1 MPITSTKK
9 SLNFGAPKSLLI
21 KPFMIQNKILSS
33 VGRYTL
39 PVVIFIFLSFCG
51 SGQNV
56 KQDQGGARKYGALL
70 QMIKYAYVDT
80 VNESRL
86 VEKAIVETLKELDPH
101 SMYISKKDLKRA
113 NEELVGNFEGI
124 GVQFE
129 ILRDTINI
137 VHPIPGGPSERLGIQ
152 SGDKIIKIE
161 EENVTGKK
169 ITNQFVFDRLRG
181 KKGTKVNITIYR
193 QGKKDLLD
201 FTIVRDKIP
210 INSIDASYIIEPGIG
225 YINLTRFSSTSMDE
239 FREAM
244 SKLKEQGIQS
254 LILDLRNNGGG
265 YMNTAIELA
274 DQFLET
280 RKLIVYTEGRNSP
293 REDYYSTEKGNFE
306 KGKLV
311 ILINENSASA
321 SEIVSGAI
329 QDLDRGII
337 VGRRSFGKGLVQ
349 RPFQLPDSSEVR
361 LTTARYYTPSGRC
374 IQKSYSEGVDKYYED
389 YSTRF
394 KHGEMENSDSIKFP
408 DSLKFHTAGGR
419 VVYGGGGIMPDVFI
433 PLDTT
438 PFTDYFLNLRRKNVI
453 NLYVGDYVDRNRK
466 DLQRKYPDFNTF
478 DQKFTVDEPF
488 MKDFLALAEKQGVK
502 MKENEFGLSES
513 LIKSQIKSLIAQKL
527 WDVNGSYKII
537 NREDHEVQ
545 KAIEVIKNDAL
556 FDKLG
561 LKR

>member
-1 MPITSTKK
+1 M
-9 SLNFGAPKSLLI
+9 I
-21 KPFMIQNKILSS
+21 KIEKMKS
-33 VGRYTL
+33 VGRYFFPL
-39 PVVIFIFLSFCG
+39 VIMILLSLTG
-51 SGQNV
+51 IGQNNKGDLSGV
-56 KQDQGGARKYGALL
+56 RKYSSLM
-70 QMIKYAYVDT
+70 QMIKYAYVDS
-80 VNESRL
+80 VNESKL

-101 SMYISKKDLKRA
+101 SVYISKKDLQRA

-152 SGDKIIKIE
+152 SGDKIIRIE
-161 EENVTGKK
+161 SENVTGKK
-169 ITNQFVFDRLRG
+169 LTNQFVFDHLRG
-181 KKGTKVNITIYR
+181 KKGTKVNITIFR

-201 FTIVRDKIP
+201 FSIVRDKIP
-210 INSIDASYIIEPGIG
+210 INSIDAAYMIEPGIA
-225 YINLTRFSSTSMDE
+225 YINLTRFSSTSMKELTD
-239 FREAM
+239 AM
-244 SKLKEQGIQS
+244 LKLKGQGMKS

-274 DQFLET
+274 DQFLEA
-280 RKLIVYTEGRNSP
+280 RKLIVYTQGRMSP
-293 REDYYSTEKGNFE
+293 REDYYSTEKGLFE

-311 ILINENSASA
+311 IMINENSASA

-361 LTTARYYTPSGRC
+361 LTTARYYTPSGRS
-374 IQKSYSEGVDKYYED
+374 IQKPYSEGIDKYYED
-389 YSTRF
+389 YVTRF

-408 DSLKFHTAGGR
+408 DSLKYRTTKGR

-453 NLYVGDYVDRNRK
+453 NMFVGEYVDRNRK
-466 DLQRKYPDFNTF
+466 DLQKKYPDFDTYDKNF
-478 DQKFTVDEPF
+478 NVDDAF
-488 MKDFLALAEKQGVK
+488 MKDFLALADKQGVK
-502 MKENEFGLSES
+502 MEEKQYALSEN
-513 LIKSQIKSLIAQKL
+513 LIRSQIKSLIAQKL
-527 WDVNGSYKII
+527 WDINETYRII
-537 NREDHEVQ
+537 NEEDHEVQ
-545 KAIEVIKNDAL
+545 KAVSVIKDDAL

-561 LKR
+561 IQR

>member
-1 MPITSTKK
+1 M
-9 SLNFGAPKSLLI
+9 I
-21 KPFMIQNKILSS
+21 KNIHFRRIVRL
-33 VGRYTL
+33 TL
-39 PVVIFIFLSFCG
+39 PIVVCFLLSVPG
-51 SGQNV
+51 SGQNS
-56 KQDQGGARKYGALL
+56 KQDLSGMRKYNSLM
-70 QMIKYAYVDT
+70 QMIKFAYVDS
-80 VNESRL
+80 VNESKL

-101 SMYISKKDLKRA
+101 SMYISKKDLQRA

-129 ILRDTINI
+129 ILKDTINI
-137 VHPIPGGPSERLGIQ
+137 VHPIPGGPSERLGIL

-161 EENVTGKK
+161 GEDVTGKK
-169 ITNQFVFDRLRG
+169 VTNQFVFDRLRG
-181 KKGTKVNITIYR
+181 KKGTRVNISIR
-193 QGKKDLLD
+193 RSGKKDLID
-201 FTIVRDKIP
+201 YTIVRDKIP
-210 INSIDASYIIEPGIG
+210 INSIDAAYMIEPGIA
-225 YINLTRFSSTSMDE
+225 YINLTRFSSTSMKE
-239 FREAM
+239 FTDAM

-274 DQFLET
+274 DQFLGA
-280 RKLIVYTEGRNSP
+280 RKTIVYTQGRMSA
-293 REDYYSTEKGNFE
+293 REDYYSTDKGMFE
-306 KGKLV
+306 KGKVV
-311 ILINENSASA
+311 IMINENSASA

-389 YSTRF
+389 YSTRY

-408 DSLKFHTAGGR
+408 DSLKYHTAGGR
-419 VVYGGGGIMPDVFI
+419 IVYGGGGIMPDVFI

-453 NLYVGDYVDRNRK
+453 NMFVGDFVDKNRK
-466 DLQRKYPDFNTF
+466 DLQKKYPEF
-478 DQKFTVDEPF
+478 DGFDKNFIVDDSF
-488 MKDFLALAEKQGVK
+488 MKDFLVLAEKQGVK
-502 MKENEFGLSES
+502 MNDKEYALSET
-513 LIKSQIKSLIAQKL
+513 LIRSQIKSLIAQKL
-527 WDVNGSYKII
+527 WDVNASFRII

-561 LKR
+561 IQR

>member
-1 MPITSTKK
+1 M
-9 SLNFGAPKSLLI
+9 
-21 KPFMIQNKILSS
+21 MQNKILSS
-33 VGRYTL
+33 VSRYTFPL
-39 PVVIFIFLSFCG
+39 VIFILLSVSG
-51 SGQNV
+51 SGQNN
-56 KQDQGGARKYGALL
+56 KQDQSGVRKYNALM
-70 QMIKYAYVDT
+70 QMIKFAYVDS
-80 VNESRL
+80 VNESKL

-137 VHPIPGGPSERLGIQ
+137 VHPIPGGPSERLGIL

-161 EENVTGKK
+161 AENVTGKK
-169 ITNQFVFDRLRG
+169 VTNQFVFDRLRG
-181 KKGTKVNITIYR
+181 KKGTKVNISIYR
-193 QGKKDLLD
+193 SGKKDLLD

-225 YINLTRFSSTSMDE
+225 YINLTRFSSTSMKE
-239 FREAM
+239 FTDAVT
-244 SKLKEQGIQS
+244 KLQEQGMQS

-274 DQFLET
+274 DQFLEAKKT
-280 RKLIVYTEGRNSP
+280 IVYTQGRMSA
-293 REDYYSTEKGNFE
+293 REDYYSTDKGMFE

-311 ILINENSASA
+311 IMINENSASA

-408 DSLKFHTAGGR
+408 DSLKFHTSKGR
-419 VVYGGGGIMPDVFI
+419 IVYGGGGIMPDVFF

-453 NLYVGDYVDRNRK
+453 NLFVGDYVDKNRK
-466 DLQRKYPDFNTF
+466 ELQKKYPDFDSF
-478 DQKFTVDEPF
+478 DKKFIVDDAF

-502 MKENEFGLSES
+502 MNEKEYGLSET
-513 LIKSQIKSLIAQKL
+513 LIQSQIKSLIAQKL
-527 WDVNGSYKII
+527 WDVNDSFKII
-537 NREDHEVQ
+537 NREDQEVQ
-545 KAIEVIKNDAL
+545 KAIGVIKDNAV

-561 LKR
+561 VQR

>member
-1 MPITSTKK
+1 MKK
-9 SLNFGAPKSLLI
+9 
-21 KPFMIQNKILSS
+21 NKFLRS
-33 VGRYTL
+33 VGRYTFPL
-39 PVVIFIFLSFCG
+39 IILILLSVSV
-51 SGQNV
+51 SGQNN
-56 KQDQGGARKYGALL
+56 KQDVNGVRKYNALM
-70 QMIKYAYVDT
+70 QMIKFAYVDT
-80 VNESRL
+80 VNESKL

-137 VHPIPGGPSERLGIQ
+137 VHPIPGGPSERLGIL
-152 SGDKIIKIE
+152 SGDKIVKIE
-161 EENVTGKK
+161 AENVTGKK

-181 KKGTKVNITIYR
+181 KKGTKVNVTIYR
-193 QGKKDLLD
+193 SGKKSLLD

-225 YINLTRFSSTSMDE
+225 YINLTRFSSTSMNE
-239 FREAM
+239 FTSAM
-244 SKLKEQGIQS
+244 LKLKGEGMQS

-274 DQFLET
+274 DQFLEG
-280 RKLIVYTEGRNSP
+280 RKLIVYTEGRMSA
-293 REDYYSTEKGNFE
+293 REDYYSTDKGIFE
-306 KGKLV
+306 KGRLV
-311 ILINENSASA
+311 VMINENSASA
-321 SEIVSGAI
+321 SEIVSGAV

-408 DSLKFHTAGGR
+408 DSLKFHTSKGR
-419 VVYGGGGIMPDVFI
+419 TVYGGGGIMPDVFL

-453 NLYVGDYVDRNRK
+453 NLFIGDYVDKNRK
-466 DLQRKYPDFNTF
+466 DLQKNYPDFDLF
-478 DQKFTVDEPF
+478 DQKFTVDDAF

-502 MKENEFGLSES
+502 MNDKEYGLSET

-527 WDVNGSYKII
+527 WDVNASYKII

-545 KAIEVIKNDAL
+545 KAIGVIKDDAV

-561 LKR
+561 IQR

>member
-1 MPITSTKK
+1 M
-9 SLNFGAPKSLLI
+9 
-21 KPFMIQNKILSS
+21 QNKIFSS
-33 VGRYTL
+33 PGRYIFA
-39 PVVIFIFLSFCG
+39 VVIFILLSVSC
-51 SGQNV
+51 SGQNNN
-56 KQDQGGARKYGALL
+56 QDLSGIRKYNALM
-70 QMIKYAYVDT
+70 QMIKFAYVDT
-80 VNESRL
+80 ANESKL

-101 SMYISKKDLKRA
+101 SMYISKKDLQRA

-137 VHPIPGGPSERLGIQ
+137 VHPIPGGPSDRLGIL

-161 EENVTGKK
+161 SENVTGKK

-181 KKGTKVNITIYR
+181 KKGTKVNVSIYR
-193 QGKKDLLD
+193 SGKKDLID

-210 INSIDASYIIEPGIG
+210 INSIDASYIIEPRIG
-225 YINLTRFSSTSMDE
+225 YINLTRFSSTSMKE
-239 FREAM
+239 FTDAM
-244 SKLKEQGIQS
+244 VKLNEQGMKS

-274 DQFLET
+274 DQFLEA
-280 RKLIVYTEGRNSP
+280 RKLIVYTQGRMSP
-293 REDYYSTEKGNFE
+293 REDYYSTEKGMFE

-311 ILINENSASA
+311 IMINENSASA

-337 VGRRSFGKGLVQ
+337 IGRRSFGKGLVQ

-361 LTTARYYTPSGRC
+361 LTTARYFTPCGRC
-374 IQKSYSEGVDKYYED
+374 IQKPYLEGVDKYYQD
-389 YSTRF
+389 YSTRY

-408 DSLKFHTAGGR
+408 DSLKFHTSKGR
-419 VVYGGGGIMPDVFI
+419 IVYGGGGIMPDVFI

-453 NLYVGDYVDRNRK
+453 NLFVGDYVDKYRK
-466 DLQRKYPDFNTF
+466 DLQTKYPDFDSF
-478 DQKFTVDEPF
+478 DKKFIIDDAF
-488 MKDFLALAEKQGVK
+488 MKDFLSLAEKQGVK
-502 MKENEFGLSES
+502 MNEKEYGISET

-527 WDVNGSYKII
+527 WDVNSSYKII
-537 NREDHEVQ
+537 NREDNEVQ
-545 KAIEVIKNDAL
+545 KAIGIIKDDAL

-561 LKR
+561 IQR

>member
-1 MPITSTKK
+1 
-9 SLNFGAPKSLLI
+9 
-21 KPFMIQNKILSS
+21 MIQNKILSNASRVTIPLVVFILLS
-33 VGRYTL
+33 VT
-39 PVVIFIFLSFCG
+39 V
-51 SGQNV
+51 SGQNN
-56 KQDQGGARKYGALL
+56 KQDLSGVRKYNSLM

-80 VNESRL
+80 VNESKL

-101 SMYISKKDLKRA
+101 SMYISKKDLQRA

-137 VHPIPGGPSERLGIQ
+137 VHPIPGGPSERLGIL

-161 EENVTGKK
+161 SENVTGKK

-181 KKGTKVNITIYR
+181 KKGTKVNVSIYR
-193 QGKKDLLD
+193 SGKKDLLD

-210 INSIDASYIIEPGIG
+210 INSIDAAYIIEPGIG
-225 YINLTRFSSTSMDE
+225 YINLTRFSSTSMKE
-239 FREAM
+239 FTDAM
-244 SKLKEQGIQS
+244 AKLKEQGIKS

-274 DQFLET
+274 DQFLEA
-280 RKLIVYTEGRNSP
+280 RKLIVYTQGRTSA
-293 REDYYSTEKGNFE
+293 REDYYSTDKGIFE

-311 ILINENSASA
+311 IMINENSASA

-374 IQKSYSEGVDKYYED
+374 IQKPYSEGVDKYYED
-389 YSTRF
+389 FSTRL

-408 DSLKFHTAGGR
+408 DSLKFHTSKGR
-419 VVYGGGGIMPDVFI
+419 IVYGGGGIMPDVFI

-438 PFTDYFLNLRRKNVI
+438 AFTDYYFNLRRKNVL
-453 NLYVGDYVDRNRK
+453 NLYTADYVDKNRK
-466 DLQRKYPDFNTF
+466 ELQKKYPDFDLF
-478 DQKFTVDEPF
+478 DKKFIIDSDF
-488 MKDFLALAEKQGVK
+488 MKDFLSMAEKQGVK
-502 MKENEFGLSES
+502 MNEKEYGLSET
-513 LIKSQIKSLIAQKL
+513 LIKSQIKSLVAEKL
-527 WDVNGSYKII
+527 WDVNASYKII

-545 KAIEVIKNDAL
+545 KAIGVIKNDAL
-556 FDKLG
+556 FDKQG
-561 LKR
+561 LQR

>member
-1 MPITSTKK
+1 
-9 SLNFGAPKSLLI
+9 
-21 KPFMIQNKILSS
+21 MIQNKILRS
-33 VGRYTL
+33 VGRYTFSL
-39 PVVIFIFLSFCG
+39 IIFILLSVSG
-51 SGQNV
+51 SGQNN
-56 KQDQGGARKYGALL
+56 KQDLSGVRKYSALL
-70 QMIKYAYVDT
+70 QMIKFAYVDT
-80 VNESRL
+80 VNESKL

-129 ILRDTINI
+129 IFRDTINI
-137 VHPIPGGPSERLGIQ
+137 VHPIPGGPSERLGIL

-161 EENVTGKK
+161 AENVTGKK
-169 ITNQFVFDRLRG
+169 LTNQFVFDRLRG
-181 KKGTKVNITIYR
+181 KKGTKVNVSIFR
-193 QGKKDLLD
+193 SGKKELID
-201 FTIVRDKIP
+201 FAIVRDKIP

-225 YINLTRFSSTSMDE
+225 YINLTRFSSTSMKE
-239 FREAM
+239 FTDAM
-244 SKLKEQGIQS
+244 VKLKGEGMQS

-274 DQFLET
+274 DQFLEG
-280 RKLIVYTEGRNSP
+280 RKLIVYTEGRMSP
-293 REDYYSTEKGNFE
+293 RDDYYSTEKGIFE

-311 ILINENSASA
+311 IMINENSASA

-374 IQKSYSEGVDKYYED
+374 IQKSYSEGVDKYYLD

-408 DSLKFHTAGGR
+408 DSLKYRTSKGR
-419 VVYGGGGIMPDVFI
+419 IVYGGGGIMPDVFF

-453 NLYVGDYVDRNRK
+453 NMFVGDYVDKSRK
-466 DLQRKYPDFNTF
+466 DLQKQYPDFELF
-478 DQKFTVDEPF
+478 DKKFIVDGTF
-488 MKDFLALAEKQGVK
+488 MKDFLSLAEKQGVK
-502 MKENEFGLSES
+502 MNEKEYGLSET

-527 WDVNGSYKII
+527 WDVNASFMII

-545 KAIEVIKNDAL
+545 KAIGVIKDDAA

-561 LKR
+561 LQR